1 MNENEERRNRLRMIE
16 AYIKESCTLDFTAQG
31 DPYTLVAITGLYEGR
46 EYTASGIAECGPHD
60 EWNES
65 RGIQIAKGRA
75 IKRLS
80 KAIEER
86 TWRYRDRHTHCYITD
101 MGDMACEMSKAGES
115 FDEAEKRVREEHS
128 WTDSEETEIRQLFR
142 DAANAM
148 MEKMAESSQSFV
160 RAMQSRTVE
169 R

>member
-1 MNENEERRNRLRMIE
+1 MNENEERRKRLRMIE
-16 AYIKESCTLDFTAQG
+16 LYIKESCVVETVTQHA
-31 DPYTLVAITGLYEGR
+31 PYTMVVISEIYENR
-46 EYTASGIAECGPHD
+46 TYTASGIAECGPHD

-65 RGIQIAKGRA
+65 RGAQIAKGRA

-80 KAIEER
+80 KVIEAR
-86 TWRYRDRHTHCYITD
+86 TWRYRDRHTHCYITE

-148 MEKMAESSQSFV
+148 IEGLTEGSQKFV
-160 RAMQSRTVE
+160 RDMQARTVG